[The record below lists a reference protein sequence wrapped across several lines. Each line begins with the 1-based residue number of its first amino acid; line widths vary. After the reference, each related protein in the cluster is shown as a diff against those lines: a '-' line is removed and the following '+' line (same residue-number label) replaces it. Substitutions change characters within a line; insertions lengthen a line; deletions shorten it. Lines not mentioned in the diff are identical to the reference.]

1 MRIRFRVVKYFN
13 KLEQDSLARLGINVA
28 EGWDSFEIEENNQN
42 FEPIKN
48 MLHQD
53 WDNVAQ
59 KKAYFSEKDRSLAPY
74 LNIYA
79 NKMLGYAKPDDESIV
94 DEYDYP
100 FDLYPYYKGVF
111 EIINTDKQFGILR
124 GNQIGYYSLEDEPN
138 WRGNEIASAN
148 NIEDA
153 FFVKPEIFEKIF
165 RPLNIKSLPVINYK
179 TQTKLENVVQI
190 VQQGI
195 SQSHLMINK
204 TQIKEKTQFKNWEI
218 DKYVLSGDSYYPSFD
233 SSPGEFDFF
242 YTHEYFGTGGLT
254 ERNTIISKKL
264 YHILKINHIKG
275 LNFYPM
281 QQ

>member
-1 MRIRFRVVKYFN
+1 MRIRFRVVKCFN
-13 KLEQDSLARLGINVA
+13 KLEQENLARLGINVA
-28 EGWDSFEIEENNQN
+28 EGWDVFEIGENNLN

-48 MLHQD
+48 LFHKD
-53 WDNVAQ
+53 WDNIAQ
-59 KKAYFSEKDRSLAPY
+59 KKAYFSEKDRALAPY

-94 DEYDYP
+94 DKYEYP
-100 FDLYPYYKGVF
+100 FDIYPYYKGVF
-111 EIINTDKQFGILR
+111 EIINTNKQFGILR

-153 FFVKPEIFEKIF
+153 FFVKPEVFEKIF

-204 TQIKEKTQFKNWEI
+204 TQIKEKTLFKNWEI
-218 DKYVLSGDSYYPSFD
+218 DKYVLRNDSYYPSFD

-254 ERNTIISKKL
+254 QRNTIISKKL

>member
-13 KLEQDSLARLGINVA
+13 KLEQASLARLGINVA

-59 KKAYFSEKDRSLAPY
+59 KKAYCSEKDRSLAPY

-79 NKMLGYAKPDDESIV
+79 NKMLGYAKPDDESII
-94 DEYDYP
+94 DEYEYP

-153 FFVKPEIFEKIF
+153 FFVKPEVFEKIF

-204 TQIKEKTQFKNWEI
+204 TQIKEKTQIKNWEI
-218 DKYVLSGDSYYPSFD
+218 DKYVLCGDSYYPSFD
-233 SSPGEFDFF
+233 SSTGEFDFF
-242 YTHEYFGTGGLT
+242 YTHEYFGTRGLT
-254 ERNTIISKKL
+254 QRNTIISKKL

>member
-94 DEYDYP
+94 DEYEYP

-204 TQIKEKTQFKNWEI
+204 TQIEEKTQIKNWEI
-218 DKYVLSGDSYYPSFD
+218 DKYVLSGDSYYPSLD

-242 YTHEYFGTGGLT
+242 YTHE
-254 ERNTIISKKL
+254 
-264 YHILKINHIKG
+264 
-275 LNFYPM
+275 
-281 QQ
+281 

>member
-1 MRIRFRVVKYFN
+1 MRIRFRVVKSFN
-13 KLEQDSLARLGINVA
+13 KLEQENLARLGINVA
-28 EGWDSFEIEENNQN
+28 EGWDVFEIGENNLN

-48 MLHQD
+48 LFHKD
-53 WDNVAQ
+53 WDNIAQ
-59 KKAYFSEKDRSLAPY
+59 KKAYFSEKDRALAPY

-94 DEYDYP
+94 DKYEYP
-100 FDLYPYYKGVF
+100 FDIYPYYKGVV
-111 EIINTDKQFGILR
+111 EIINTNKQFGILR

-153 FFVKPEIFEKIF
+153 FFVKPEVFEKIF

-204 TQIKEKTQFKNWEI
+204 TQIKEKTLFKNWEI

-254 ERNTIISKKL
+254 QRNTIISKKL